1 MKHHHTALSFARSA
15 TFDRSS
21 SNEGYIPL
29 ALRKY
34 HDEKNF
40 PIHLFRNRQGM
51 AGKMLHNLLLRST
64 PNLKP
69 DSAELLMRL
78 ASTPIEATL
87 PIARYEGR
95 SEQNVI
101 IDRSLTL
108 LNTSINFLGEGASA
122 NLTMPAGLINDDP
135 IARTPIAIVGG
146 GAAGII
152 TYAALREVGFTKI
165 ELFEKRAQYGIWSQ
179 PNVNGGTKNNPRT
192 LVFANRAQLETAA
205 GNGTKDGAQVLSF
218 LSVLAEKF
226 LPSAVKKR
234 IVSRIEPGQ
243 MSHRLIISEGDD
255 LNFPI
260 VINATGTGS
269 PRPFD
274 DHRRMRLS
282 SNSERPQA
290 VRWQVH
296 DLKKEDAEGR
306 RFIFIGLGNS
316 TAEMISQIHDL
327 QKKGVNCSYKILTH
341 LTRDMIHN
349 PSDAGALPNGK
360 TARVFRDLS
369 KPDLTGFQGD
379 LPRSRTDYYKALG
392 EGNIIPDVTSWG
404 VIRNK
409 LSYRQRNGTQHE
421 VSYDKL
427 YVLTGYQHTA
437 DDHHKMSVTVDAD
450 GAPFSDFDG
459 EFRTAFLRYEGYFGI
474 GAVMDG
480 PSNRNAT
487 VIPGIM
493 FRIPDLVYSVIMRAA
508 QYQEAQII

>member
-152 TYAALREVGFTKI
+152 TYSALREVGFNDI
-165 ELFEKRAQYGIWSQ
+165 SVFEKRGQYGIWSQ

-205 GNGTKDGAQVLSF
+205 GNGTKDGTHVLSF
-218 LSVLAEKF
+218 LSVLADKF
-226 LPSAVKKR
+226 SLRNVPKQGVN
-234 IVSRIEPGQ
+234 RIEPFQ
-243 MSHRLIISEGDD
+243 L
-255 LNFPI
+255 
-260 VINATGTGS
+260 
-269 PRPFD
+269 
-274 DHRRMRLS
+274 DHR
-282 SNSERPQA
+282 
-290 VRWQVH
+290 
-296 DLKKEDAEGR
+296 
-306 RFIFIGLGNS
+306 
-316 TAEMISQIHDL
+316 
-327 QKKGVNCSYKILTH
+327 
-341 LTRDMIHN
+341 
-349 PSDAGALPNGK
+349 
-360 TARVFRDLS
+360 
-369 KPDLTGFQGD
+369 
-379 LPRSRTDYYKALG
+379 
-392 EGNIIPDVTSWG
+392 II
-404 VIRNK
+404 
-409 LSYRQRNGTQHE
+409 
-421 VSYDKL
+421 
-427 YVLTGYQHTA
+427 
-437 DDHHKMSVTVDAD
+437 
-450 GAPFSDFDG
+450 FSDGD
-459 EFRTAFLRYEGYFGI
+459 
-474 GAVMDG
+474 
-480 PSNRNAT
+480 
-487 VIPGIM
+487 
-493 FRIPDLVYSVIMRAA
+493 
-508 QYQEAQII
+508 